1 MDRKRFTE
9 IEGREAANRLLDDL
23 DVYSED
29 GNRYYMQD
37 GTVWMESG
45 ELAGHVQL
53 TIAETLSRKWY
64 VKKPFDV
71 RVEMLARPNE
81 WVGAYKDNMGYWHK
95 VGLDLQKMQVTEA
108 SILSDKLP
116 YQVRQRVILSSD
128 LDNCVPID
136 EAIEEV
142 M

>member
-1 MDRKRFTE
+1 MDMKRFTE

-37 GTVWMESG
+37 KTVWMESG
-45 ELAGHVQL
+45 ELAGHVRL

-71 RVEMLARPNE
+71 RAEMLARPNE
-81 WVGAYKDNMGYWHK
+81 WVGAFKDSLGHWHK
-95 VGLDLQKMQVTEA
+95 VGFDADRMETSEV
-108 SILSDKLP
+108 SILSDKMP
-116 YQVRQRVILSSD
+116 YQVNQKCLMSE
-128 LDNCVPID
+128 LDRCISID
-136 EAIEEV
+136 KAIEEV